1 MTKIQWEGWGQFDD
15 IFDFLEFVKSDVN
28 GQLYHV
34 LWPTTDCPIVI
45 WLN

>member
-1 MTKIQWEGWGQFDD
+1 MTKIQWEGWGQFNNDK
-15 IFDFLEFVKSDVN
+15 EFTAFSWSN
-28 GQLYHV
+28 RNNPHNEI